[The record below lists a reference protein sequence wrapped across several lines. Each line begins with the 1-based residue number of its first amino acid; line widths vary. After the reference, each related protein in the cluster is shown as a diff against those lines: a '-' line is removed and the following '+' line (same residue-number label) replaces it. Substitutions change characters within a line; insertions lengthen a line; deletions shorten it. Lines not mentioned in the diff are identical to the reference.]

1 MLSVKSSRKASL
13 DLSVNSIVV
22 MVIAFVVL
30 GLILTFTRGIFSFGQ
45 GQLSQIQNVVD
56 LAEKPDSGNPIVP
69 RSMNLETIAGQK
81 ISMGFYNTGSTSL
94 SSVELEFK
102 DCIGTKSDGNSFT
115 GTRREKP
122 YREEKSSRIHQY
134 QLCRPTRCDAPAH
147 GRIAPSAIDKFIFGI
162 TRDGSTSSVAPRPV
176 HSEHAP

>member
-94 SSVELEFK
+94 NSVELEFK
-102 DCIGTKSDGNSFT
+102 DCIGTKSDGGSFT
-115 GTRREKP
+115 GSSATIPVLSMIKTGAVGAS
-122 YREEKSSRIHQY
+122 KSV
-134 QLCRPTRCDAPAH
+134 
-147 GRIAPSAIDKFIFGI
+147 GI
-162 TRDGSTSSVAPRPV
+162 TALINNKDKLPKGDYVCSVQTKGSTPNPAISVQV
-176 HSEHAP
+176 SVKVG